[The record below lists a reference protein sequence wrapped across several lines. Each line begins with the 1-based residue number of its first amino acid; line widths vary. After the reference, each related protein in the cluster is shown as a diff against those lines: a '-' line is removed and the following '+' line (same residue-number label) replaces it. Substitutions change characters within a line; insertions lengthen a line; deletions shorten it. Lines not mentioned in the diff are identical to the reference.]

1 MRRTEEFR
9 FRVDM
14 HTKEQVLEILQKE
27 GITVSQ
33 FFNMVIKQVLR
44 TKSIPFEFKV
54 PNALTTIAIEDIES
68 GNGVISSHD
77 EFVEILK
84 NV

>member
-14 HTKEQVLEILQKE
+14 HTKEQVLKILEEE
-27 GITVSQ
+27 GITASQ

-44 TKSIPFEFKV
+44 TKRIPFEFKV
-54 PNALTTIAIEDIES
+54 PNEQTIKAIEDIES
-68 GNGVISSHD
+68 GSGVISSHD

>member
-14 HTKEQVLEILQKE
+14 HTKEQVLKILEEE
-27 GITVSQ
+27 GITASQ

-44 TKSIPFEFKV
+44 TKRIPFEFKM
-54 PNALTTIAIEDIES
+54 PNQQTTNAMEDIEA

-84 NV
+84 NA

>member
-14 HTKEQVLEILQKE
+14 HTKEQVLKILEEE
-27 GITVSQ
+27 GITASQ

-44 TKSIPFEFKV
+44 TIQIV
-54 PNALTTIAIEDIES
+54 S
-68 GNGVISSHD
+68 G
-77 EFVEILK
+77 L
-84 NV
+84 